1 MIKLP
6 KLAIVI
12 SMLLCTFNTR
22 ADEISDQGYLEESRK
37 TAQEFVQKL
46 GGILKAQLETVGTEQ
61 AILVCKQIAPALAK
75 EYSNSMKIVNRV
87 SLKNRNPSIGIP
99 DTWETS
105 VLKEFEEKNKDGNNP
120 VLEKYET
127 IQSADRKLF
136 RYMRAI
142 PTQAVC
148 LQCHGKPEDIKPNVY
163 ARLLKEYPDDKAI
176 GYSLGEIRGA
186 ITIKIY
192 SE

>member
-12 SMLLCTFNTR
+12 SMLLCIFNTR

-105 VLKEFEEKNKDGNNP
+105 VLKEFEEKNKDGNNT

-127 IQSADRKLF
+127 LQSADRKLF

-142 PTQAVC
+142 PTQSMC

-176 GYSLGEIRGA
+176 GYNLGEIRGA
-186 ITIKIY
+186 VTIKIY
-192 SE
+192 LK